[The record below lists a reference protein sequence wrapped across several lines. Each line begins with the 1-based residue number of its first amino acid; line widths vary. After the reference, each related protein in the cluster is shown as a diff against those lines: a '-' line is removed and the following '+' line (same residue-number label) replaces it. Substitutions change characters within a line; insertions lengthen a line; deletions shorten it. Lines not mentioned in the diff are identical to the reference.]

1 MNDPLP
7 SGVRVSRRIVL
18 HGGLAATALGALSRL
33 GDPSRPRRDDVAAF
47 LQRWTDRS
55 AELVAAERPNEDA
68 HLLALCAGLAELEPA
83 AFPKRMRTTWDEGGM
98 KSGPAHVAMPFL
110 IVRFDL
116 EPGVVIPAH
125 NHVGYAFVSMG
136 VAGEATVRH
145 FEPEGA
151 APPPDDL
158 RTGFRIH
165 AVAHARQHPLLP
177 RRRERRD
184 VPRLRHQVPG
194 SGRRSEDHVVAAV
207 RRRAGRCS
215 AAGAHR
221 EVARQH
227 LREVAGHP
235 GWPPSAPTA

>member
-158 RTGFRIH
+158 RTGFRI
-165 AVAHARQHPLLP
+165 RETQ
-177 RRRERRD
+177 RRVLTAGRTTTLSRTRD
-184 VPRLRHQVPG
+184 NIHCF
-194 SGRRSEDHVVAAV
+194 
-207 RRRAGRCS
+207 RAGENGATFLDFGIKFPDPGAGPKITS
-215 AAGAHR
+215 SLQFDDEPVDAARRVH
-221 EVARQH
+221 
-227 LREVAGHP
+227 
-235 GWPPSAPTA
+235 TAKWLGNIYAK